1 MLGVSLPNRDRAD
14 KVSVE
19 LEFGFRERIRHYG
32 SLGQFAREPG
42 RPVLG
47 GLVHLCFPRGAGG
60 YFRGCEAAR
69 LGKVFEKSPETE
81 SVVRVPVGDVDAS
94 DALAETLGPLCQGVC
109 LTIGHQGVNKDRLI
123 LAGDQGAAHRGP
135 GRVVAGPLG
144 WVACVGGIG
153 VTKMS
158 TESGLVLIVLLL
170 GSAERQYAARG
181 FQLSEACGLGGDD

>member
-14 KVSVE
+14 KVSAE

-81 SVVRVPVGDVDAS
+81 PVVRVPVGDVDAS
-94 DALAETLGPLCQGVC
+94 DALAETLGPPCQGVS
-109 LTIGHQGVNKDRLI
+109 LTVGHQGVNEDRLI

-135 GRVVAGPLG
+135 GRVVAGSLG
-144 WVACVGGIG
+144 WVACVGADRGDKDVHGKRTGAHCSSPGSVHACSSATCARAALTI
-153 VTKMS
+153 S
-158 TESGLVLIVLLL
+158 SLVW
-170 GSAERQYAARG
+170 
-181 FQLSEACGLGGDD
+181 